1 MSRMTRWMATFVVTL
16 GLVGVVGSAA
26 GLAKGRGEGDEGRA
40 QLGVRGP
47 LRKVFRESLSKLRGL
62 KEELNLTPEQKA
74 EIARILKAHR
84 EEIVRAVQDVHE
96 KRRALMKEV
105 RSDEYSERA
114 IRRAAR
120 DLADAI
126 GDASVLRA
134 RIRKEVRVV
143 LTAEQRRKADRVLED
158 IQRSVDDVM
167 DDLG

>member
-1 MSRMTRWMATFVVTL
+1 MCGTRRWLATFAATM
-16 GLVGVVGSAA
+16 GLIGVVGSGAVRAQDGDAA
-26 GLAKGRGEGDEGRA
+26 GGGRA
-40 QLGVRGP
+40 LLGVRGP
-47 LRKVFRESLSKLRGL
+47 LRKVFRESVSKLRGL

-105 RSDEYSERA
+105 RSDDYSERA

-134 RIRKEVRVV
+134 RIRKEVRAV